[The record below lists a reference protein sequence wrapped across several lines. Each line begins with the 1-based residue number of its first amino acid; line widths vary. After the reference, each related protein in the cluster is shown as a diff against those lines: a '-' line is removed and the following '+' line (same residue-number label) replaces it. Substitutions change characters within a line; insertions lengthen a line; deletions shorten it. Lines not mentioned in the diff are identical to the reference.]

1 MMKRD
6 MDLIRQFLLD
16 IEGGSSDFDFGLNR
30 LVSGEGAEERCARE
44 EIAQH
49 KRYNFVLAIDSG
61 LIDALRFVDGSF
73 QVKKLTWAGHDF
85 IDSVRDEKTWAK
97 TKQGALAAG
106 GWTLDIL
113 KDLAKGFIKKQ
124 LEEQTGIK
132 L

>member
-1 MMKRD
+1 MKRD

-16 IEGGSSDFDFGLNR
+16 AEEGKVDFDFEIGKLIQ
-30 LVSGEGAEERCARE
+30 GESSEQSLARE
-44 EIAQH
+44 EEAQH
-49 KRYNFVLAIDSG
+49 RRYNFIQALDAG
-61 LIDALRFVDGSF
+61 LIDALKFVDGSF

-85 IDSVRDEKTWAK
+85 LDSVRDEKTWVK

-124 LEEQTGIK
+124 IEEQTGIK